1 MFRIAVYKLTTKLI
15 LVHNHP
21 SGNTNVS
28 DLDKSLTNRL
38 MVVGQLLEI
47 QVIDQLKLENTLHIA
62 KKMKLKGMDI
72 KTISEIT
79 GLSPED
85 I

>member
-1 MFRIAVYKLTTKLI
+1 M
-15 LVHNHP
+15 NE
-21 SGNTNVS
+21 
-28 DLDKSLTNRL
+28 LDKS
-38 MVVGQLLEI
+38 GW
-47 QVIDQLKLENTLHIA
+47 VIEQNLAGEAQKLKVEKLKLEHTLHIA

>member
-1 MFRIAVYKLTTKLI
+1 
-15 LVHNHP
+15 
-21 SGNTNVS
+21 
-28 DLDKSLTNRL
+28 

-47 QVIDQLKLENTLHIA
+47 QVIDQLKLEDTLHIA

>member
-38 MVVGQLLEI
+38 IDNCLFILLPADL
-47 QVIDQLKLENTLHIA
+47 QDCCL
-62 KKMKLKGMDI
+62 
-72 KTISEIT
+72 
-79 GLSPED
+79 
-85 I
+85 

>member
-1 MFRIAVYKLTTKLI
+1 M
-15 LVHNHP
+15 NE
-21 SGNTNVS
+21 
-28 DLDKSLTNRL
+28 LDKS
-38 MVVGQLLEI
+38 GW
-47 QVIDQLKLENTLHIA
+47 VIEQNLAGEAQKLKVEKLKLENTLHIA